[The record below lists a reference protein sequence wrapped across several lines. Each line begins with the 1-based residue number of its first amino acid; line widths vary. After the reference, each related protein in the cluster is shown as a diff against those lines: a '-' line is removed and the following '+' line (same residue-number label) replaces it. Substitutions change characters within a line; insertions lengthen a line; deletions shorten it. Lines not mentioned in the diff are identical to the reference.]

1 MLISC
6 SFNSF
11 SVFGHYISARLQIIW
26 RPYLWLVWS
35 FTQMVSFLE
44 FSISN
49 PVFPPLPPFISS
61 YLNATCFIFHRH
73 KQQIHQETSVLF
85 LSTDSLPPSHSWIPV
100 RPLLPSCMPMHPP
113 SLGILTVVYQLLFE
127 PQSLFLFQIVW
138 KKVLGWFVSECE
150 KHILLKRNCGLFTIL
165 SVTNLKNYPLP
176 KPTNRDDNS
185 MLYPRLHSLLTI
197 CLSPQTW
204 SFHQRQSLST
214 PVGPYTPQY
223 SYPLRA
229 PALGLV
235 QSSTAQALC
244 CRMTQPPPIL

>member
-35 FTQMVSFLE
+35 FTPMVSFLE

-49 PVFPPLPPFISS
+49 PVFPPLPPSFLTWMPPASFSIVTDNRFTRRHQCSFSAQTHFLLLTHRYLFDPSS
-61 YLNATCFIFHRH
+61 LLACPCTHHPLASLLLCTNSSLN
-73 KQQIHQETSVLF
+73 L
-85 LSTDSLPPSHSWIPV
+85 
-100 RPLLPSCMPMHPP
+100 
-113 SLGILTVVYQLLFE
+113 
-127 PQSLFLFQIVW
+127 SLFSCSKL
-138 KKVLGWFVSECE
+138 SEIKYFDWSVNVK
-150 KHILLKRNCGLFTIL
+150 KHILYKRNCGLFTVL
-165 SVTNLKNYPLP
+165 SVTNLKNDPLP

-229 PALGLV
+229 PALDLV